1 MMESLMVFASPLPPI
16 LSKFAPVRRRTPLR
30 PGPVQARYRWL
41 FLGRSHAGAPRF
53 LENPSL
59 NLCPAL
65 RSRPAHRPSPFRSD
79 DAVPRQ
85 DMLKTPAHEECRD
98 SITRLRYPL
107 PTLQVMRYRT
117 RMQGSL
123 PVGG

>member
-1 MMESLMVFASPLPPI
+1 MTESLMFFASPLPPI
-16 LSKFAPVRRRTPLR
+16 LSLRSLRCGGDLRTSLAPIKPGTAGYSRRVTRRTSQV
-30 PGPVQARYRWL
+30 PGQSIPY
-41 FLGRSHAGAPRF
+41 
-53 LENPSL
+53 
-59 NLCPAL
+59 LCPAL
-65 RSRPAHRPSPFRSD
+65 RSRPAHRPSPLRSD

-85 DMLKTPAHEECRD
+85 DMLKTPAQEECRD